1 MRRKE
6 REIKNPEEIKDVL
19 DKSFALHLGIN
30 DDGHIYVV
38 PVNFGYKVEKV
49 SGNTS
54 EITAE
59 TTPGNQSAS
68 TVDPRHATTPDCE
81 KYTFYFHGAKAGR
94 KFNLL
99 KNGALVGF
107 ECETDFSLL
116 EGEKAC
122 DYSAFYASVIGEGKV
137 SLIEDN
143 DEKKSALNLIM
154 KKACGKDDW
163 NYPAAMLAGVAV
175 FKLEVLELSCKKHK
189 R

>member
-6 REIKNPEEIKDVL
+6 REITNPEEIKDVL
-19 DKSFALHLGIN
+19 NKSFALHLGIN
-30 DDGHIYVV
+30 DDGHIYLV

-49 SGNTS
+49 AFNATGK
-54 EITAE
+54 AVE
-59 TTPGNQSAS
+59 TTLDVTSAS
-68 TVDPRHATTPDCE
+68 RTRPDCE

-107 ECETDFSLL
+107 ECEADFSLMK
-116 EGEKAC
+116 GEKAC

-137 SLIEDN
+137 SLIEDKN
-143 DEKKSALNLIM
+143 EKKSALNLIM

-163 NYPAAMLAGVAV
+163 DYPAAMLSAVAV
-175 FKLEVLELSCKKHK
+175 FKLDVSEFSCKKHK